1 MKGLVDMSATT
12 VIKDI
17 LEAKGISQAELAQ
30 DINTTR
36 QNLSNKMTRDKFS
49 ALELV
54 EIADALEMNLILKDK
69 DIDSIINGY
78 KKYMKDNKISDE
90 DIETATSY
98 VKPFVQFL
106 SEKQEYVIDY
116 PEDEKGKSKR
126 NMTEEEK
133 KAAQKKSEATKARN
147 AKKQAESQDD

>member
-17 LEAKGISQAELAQ
+17 LEVKGKSQKELAKE
-30 DINTTR
+30 INVTR
-36 QNLSNKMTRDKFS
+36 QNLCNKMTRDKFS
-49 ALELV
+49 SLELV
-54 EIADALEMNLILKDK
+54 EIADALEMNLILRDK
-69 DIDSIINGY
+69 DIDSIINDY
-78 KKYMKDNKISDE
+78 KKYMKDNEISDE
-90 DIETATSY
+90 DIETTISY

-106 SEKQEYVIDY
+106 LEKQEYIIDY

-133 KAAQKKSEATKARN
+133 KAAQKKSEATKERN
-147 AKKQAESQDD
+147 AKKQAESQDN

>member
-1 MKGLVDMSATT
+1 MSATT

-54 EIADALEMNLILKDK
+54 EIADALE
-69 DIDSIINGY
+69 
-78 KKYMKDNKISDE
+78 
-90 DIETATSY
+90 
-98 VKPFVQFL
+98 
-106 SEKQEYVIDY
+106 
-116 PEDEKGKSKR
+116 
-126 NMTEEEK
+126 
-133 KAAQKKSEATKARN
+133 
-147 AKKQAESQDD
+147 

>member
-1 MKGLVDMSATT
+1 MKGLIDMSATT

-17 LEAKGISQAELAQ
+17 LEAKGKSQIELAEE
-30 DINTTR
+30 INV
-36 QNLSNKMTRDKFS
+36 TRDKFS
-49 ALELV
+49 SLELV

-69 DIDSIINGY
+69 ADG
-78 KKYMKDNKISDE
+78 
-90 DIETATSY
+90 T
-98 VKPFVQFL
+98 
-106 SEKQEYVIDY
+106 EYVIDY

-147 AKKQAESQDD
+147 AKKQAESQDN